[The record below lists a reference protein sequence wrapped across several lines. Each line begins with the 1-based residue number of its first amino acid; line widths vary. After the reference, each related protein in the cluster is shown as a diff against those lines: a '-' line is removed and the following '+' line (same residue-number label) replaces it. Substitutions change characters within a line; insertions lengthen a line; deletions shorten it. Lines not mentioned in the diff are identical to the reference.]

1 MEKGSFDWKT
11 NLVGQ
16 SYDEASNMSGNYKGL
31 QSRIRDVNPQANLY
45 MHFYGVQKKRAAIFR
60 ENQLKT
66 NSEKNQKSQIH
77 AIQRLSTTR
86 WGSHSAALNVVLKF
100 HDAVIITLK
109 TIRSSEGP
117 SDAK

>member
-1 MEKGSFDWKT
+1 
-11 NLVGQ
+11 
-16 SYDEASNMSGNYKGL
+16 
-31 QSRIRDVNPQANLY
+31 

-117 SDAK
+117 SDAKVGATTSGLINYFSSYCFYLLPCCFKKCFLF